1 MKNNKGFT
9 IIELLAVLVILI
21 TILLIGIPSI
31 TSTVERN
38 KQNALNKKYD
48 IIEAA
53 GETYVNLYFKNNS
66 KYNTFISG
74 NCSIDLNKIKERGLL
89 TEDDLKDP
97 DNKPITGSIKYDVTK
112 KEYVYIGSAG
122 TC

>member
-1 MKNNKGFT
+1 MVGEYMKNNKGFT

-53 GETYVNLYFKNNS
+53 GETYVNLYFKNN
-66 KYNTFISG
+66 
-74 NCSIDLNKIKERGLL
+74 
-89 TEDDLKDP
+89 
-97 DNKPITGSIKYDVTK
+97 
-112 KEYVYIGSAG
+112 A
-122 TC
+122 